1 MSEQSDTSGQ
11 RDDSRAIEP
20 VRMTRPFVRAAA
32 TYAHRAVVP
41 GIDLVI
47 ESTDGSDTIPD
58 GVRRLCAAVDIAAW
72 SSRTKGGARAETASV
87 VHEALRLAGES
98 IAVPIDR
105 WKMHAAGDGALIVFP
120 AEIDESAMIAA
131 ITRTLA
137 TELGRYN
144 KVQPAGDRLRVRL
157 SIAQGTLHA
166 TPFGFSDD
174 VTIGVARL
182 VNCSVL
188 RAALVGY
195 PASDVAL
202 IVSEDVFLDVIAHER
217 HGLRVRSF
225 WPVVAAD
232 KEFQAPAWIHVPDR
246 ASGPSRPP
254 GADLSRLAPPGPR
267 SGDLPRI
274 VGLMPR
280 LFPGW
285 IATPATAGPDE
296 RIDAARVA
304 AALETWRLDR
314 PEPDAAQP
322 IPPVPAREREVLKEA
337 SELVAAGRY
346 RSAFDHIAKQLSG
359 TAGTRALPCGLARVL
374 VHAAPGRH
382 ADAVR
387 ELLDWVLV
395 HHVEG
400 VTDALGPLL
409 MRAENSYAIG
419 HLESAVIDLRQLL
432 QALPVPGHEPGPA
445 ALLRLGD
452 CLTQAGDTT
461 GAAAVWKQLLAVR
474 PVHPHASLRLAYRAL
489 AEDEPEAAERHLR
502 RAEKFLRSCPG
513 DVRPMKHA
521 VALGQYA
528 VRRAKGDD
536 AGAEH
541 YLEVAAN
548 SVPDDPV
555 TAAEQ
560 AILAAGKGDGH
571 ARRRCTQV
579 AVARAICAGNGL
591 PVLDLLHDFGL
602 LDDDQ
607 HRQACAAHRERH

>member
-1 MSEQSDTSGQ
+1 MSEQSDEPGQ
-11 RDDSRAIEP
+11 PNESTAIEP

-41 GIDLVI
+41 GIDLMI
-47 ESTDGSDTIPD
+47 ESAAGADAIPD

-72 SSRTKGGARAETASV
+72 SSRTRSGARAETASV

-98 IAVPIDR
+98 LGVGIER

-120 AEIDESAMIAA
+120 AEIDEAAMIAA

-144 KVQPAGDRLRVRL
+144 KVQPAGERLRVRL
-157 SIAQGTLHA
+157 SIAQGTLHT

-202 IVSEDVFLDVIAHER
+202 IVSEDVFHDVIAHER
-217 HGLRVRSF
+217 HGLRVRAF

-246 ASGPSRPP
+246 TGGPSRPP
-254 GADLSRLAPPGPR
+254 GADLSRQEPTSRVGGPL
-267 SGDLPRI
+267 DI
-274 VGLMPR
+274 VRLMPR

-285 IATPATAGPDE
+285 TATPATAAPGE
-296 RIDAARVA
+296 RIEPARVA
-304 AALETWRLDR
+304 AVLDAWRLER

-322 IPPVPAREREVLKEA
+322 IPPVTAEERRILKEA
-337 SELVAAGRY
+337 RELVVRGRY
-346 RSAFDHIAKQLSG
+346 RSAFDHIATRPAS
-359 TAGTRALPCGLARVL
+359 AAASRALPCGLARVL
-374 VHAAPGRH
+374 VHAEPGRH
-382 ADAVR
+382 ADAVH

-400 VTDALGPLL
+400 VADTLEPLL
-409 MRAENSYAIG
+409 LRAENSYAIG
-419 HLESAVIDLRQLL
+419 HLQSAVIDLRQLL
-432 QALPVPGHEPGPA
+432 HVLPAPGYEPGPA

-452 CLTQAGDTT
+452 CLAQAGDTT

-489 AEDEPEAAERHLR
+489 AEDLPELAERHLQ
-502 RAEKFLRSCPG
+502 RAEEFIGSCHG
-513 DVRPMKHA
+513 DRRPMKHA

-528 VRRAKGDD
+528 VRRAKGNDE
-536 AGAEH
+536 AAEH
-541 YLEVAAN
+541 YLAVAA
-548 SVPDDPV
+548 SHVPDDPV

-560 AILAAGKGDGH
+560 AIVAADKGDG
-571 ARRRCTQV
+571 RGRQRFTQL
-579 AVARAICAGNGL
+579 AMTRAICAGNGL
-591 PVLDLLHDFGL
+591 AVLDLLHNLGL

-607 HRQACAAHRERH
+607 HRQACTANRERH